1 MRIADSMK
9 DMRRKEKKITSKNE
23 LIDIFKKSKYV
34 TIAMCVDNN
43 PYLVTL
49 SHGFDATNDSIY
61 FHCAKE
67 GKKIDILKQ
76 NNVVW
81 GQALID
87 NGYVEGKCDHLYA
100 TTQFKGTVSFI
111 EDINEKEKALKIMI
125 KQQEKIPETVMKE
138 QITKEAVKNV
148 TIGRIDLTFLSG
160 KKSGN

>member
-1 MRIADSMK
+1 MK
-9 DMRRKEKKITSKNE
+9 EIRRKEKKITSME
-23 LIDIFKKSKYV
+23 EMIDILNKTKYI
-34 TIAMCVDNN
+34 TLAMCVDNI

-49 SHGFDATNDSIY
+49 THGYDTSNNSIY
-61 FHCAKE
+61 FHCAKY

-76 NNVVW
+76 NNIVW

-100 TTQFKGTVSFI
+100 TTQFRGTVSFI

-125 KQQEKIPETVMKE
+125 KQQEKIPETVIKE
-138 QITKEAVKNV
+138 QITKKAVKNV

-160 KKSGN
+160 KKSGDLV

>member
-1 MRIADSMK
+1 MK
-9 DMRRKEKKITSKNE
+9 EIRRKEKKITSLE
-23 LIDIFKKSKYV
+23 EIIDILNKTKYI
-34 TIAMCVDNN
+34 TLAMCVDNI

-49 SHGFDATNDSIY
+49 SHGFDATNNSLY
-61 FHCAKE
+61 FHCAKQ

-81 GQALID
+81 GQALMD

-111 EDINEKEKALKIMI
+111 EDIDEKEKALNIMI
-125 KQQEKIPETVMKE
+125 KQQEKKPEMVMND
-138 QITKEAVKNV
+138 QITKESLKTVQ
-148 TIGRIDLTFLSG
+148 IGRIDITFLSG

>member
-1 MRIADSMK
+1 MK
-9 DMRRKEKKITSKNE
+9 EMRRKEKEITSKQE
-23 LIDIFKKSKYV
+23 LIDILTTTKYV
-34 TIAMCVDNN
+34 TVAMCIENN

-49 SHGFDATNDSIY
+49 TYGYDEKNNSLY
-61 FHCAKE
+61 FHCAKQ

-76 NNVVW
+76 NNIVW

-100 TTQFKGTVSFI
+100 TTQFRGTVSFI

-125 KQQEKIPETVMKE
+125 KQQEKIPETVIKE
-138 QITKEAVKNV
+138 QITKKAVKNV

-160 KKSGN
+160 KKSGDLV

>member
-1 MRIADSMK
+1 MNE
-9 DMRRKEKKITSKNE
+9 MRRKEKEITSKQE
-23 LIDIFKKSKYV
+23 LIDILNTTKYV
-34 TIAMCVDNN
+34 TVAMCIENN

-49 SHGFDATNDSIY
+49 THGYDAKNNSIY

-87 NGYVEGKCDHLYA
+87 HGYVEGKCDHLYA
-100 TTQFKGTVSFI
+100 TIHFKGMASFV

-125 KQQEKIPETVMKE
+125 KQQEKIPEPVMKD
-138 QITKEAVKNV
+138 QITKESVRNV

-160 KKSGN
+160 KKSDEVVISQ

>member
-1 MRIADSMK
+1 MK
-9 DMRRKEKKITSKNE
+9 EMRRKEKEITSKQE
-23 LIDIFKKSKYV
+23 LIDILATTKYV
-34 TIAMCVDNN
+34 TVAMCIEHN

-49 SHGFDATNDSIY
+49 THGYDVKNNSLY

-87 NGYVEGKCDHLYA
+87 HGYVEGKCDHLYA
-100 TTQFKGTVSFI
+100 TINFKGRVSFI
-111 EDINEKEKALKIMI
+111 EDIDEKEHALKIMI
-125 KQQEKIPETVMKE
+125 KQQEKIPEQVMKD
-138 QITKEAVKNV
+138 QITKESLRNV

-160 KKSGN
+160 KKSDEVVISQ

>member
-1 MRIADSMK
+1 
-9 DMRRKEKKITSKNE
+9 MRRKEKEITSKQE
-23 LIDIFKKSKYV
+23 LIDILTTTKYV
-34 TIAMCVDNN
+34 TVAMCIENN

-49 SHGFDATNDSIY
+49 TYGYDEKNNSLY
-61 FHCAKE
+61 FHCAKQ

-81 GQALID
+81 GQALMD

-111 EDINEKEKALKIMI
+111 EDIDEKEKALNIMI
-125 KQQEKIPETVMKE
+125 KQQEKKPEMVMND
-138 QITKEAVKNV
+138 QITKESLKTVQ
-148 TIGRIDLTFLSG
+148 IGRIDITFLSG